1 MRCPNC
7 TNGHKTGD
15 VFVYPEDD
23 CGTYTVPAEYASLRE
38 SRQRH
43 KVLEE
48 REYEC
53 RECDGTGICAD
64 EGEEIATSNEIERAA

>member
-1 MRCPNC
+1 MKCPHC

-23 CGTYTVPAEYASLRE
+23 CGTYAVPAEYASLRE
-38 SRQRH
+38 SRARH

-53 RECDGTGICAD
+53 RECDGTGICTD
-64 EGEEIATSNEIERAA
+64 EVEEIAAPAKVAA

>member
-1 MRCPNC
+1 MTCPHC

-15 VFVYPEDD
+15 VFVYPPDD

-38 SRQRH
+38 SRERH
-43 KVLEE
+43 KVLED

-53 RECDGTGICAD
+53 RPVG
-64 EGEEIATSNEIERAA
+64 RR